1 MLVAWFLGPTIS
13 HSALYAELQRR
24 KATVDDSKAR
34 ERAEKAGKIVGA
46 DGVPLEGQQGLLER
60 GDVSMTRGEGPAIVI
75 DSASESLPP
84 VVPSITAFAKGAVAG
99 ATLGAPETINQSS
112 GASAAAAQ
120 NAAAVMDGSAF
131 AAGGEGGESY
141 SGSDDAWGTPGE
153 AAAAPAKTEQ
163 DASSSSA
170 ASAAASSSAEPT
182 APVFPAS
189 ASLLQSF
196 TRFSCSRFG
205 SSAGKL
211 FDALQDVFG
220 GRELGF
226 QIEQAQ
232 RSKAKFKS
240 VKCVTGQGV
249 ILFSATIYTDPVKK
263 DTLIVDFKKRGATD
277 GAQFRT
283 LFAEMR
289 FKCRQHGLV
298 DEVQSEALQ
307 TPQQPVPQQQAGQ

>member
-1 MLVAWFLGPTIS
+1 
-13 HSALYAELQRR
+13 LQRR

-99 ATLGAPETINQSS
+99 ATLGAPETLNQSS

-153 AAAAPAKTEQ
+153 AAAAPAKAEQ
-163 DASSSSA
+163 AAAST
-170 ASAAASSSAEPT
+170 ASAAAASSAEPT